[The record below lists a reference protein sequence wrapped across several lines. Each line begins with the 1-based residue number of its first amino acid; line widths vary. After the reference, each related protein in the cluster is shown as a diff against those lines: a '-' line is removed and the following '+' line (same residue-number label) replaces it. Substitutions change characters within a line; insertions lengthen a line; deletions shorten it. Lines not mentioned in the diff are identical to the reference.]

1 MPAQSTNADID
12 LTNALREA
20 ARRFQG
26 RKPIDA
32 AALSRLIE
40 ARRGEQPLRCAIL
53 NDLIQA
59 AQDDTSRGDRESALK
74 HFRAAIEFAE
84 GAPKA
89 T

>member
-1 MPAQSTNADID
+1 MPAQRTNEDIV
-12 LTNALREA
+12 LANALREA

-26 RKPIDA
+26 RKPIDT

-53 NDLIQA
+53 TDLIQA
-59 AQDDTSRGDRESALK
+59 IHDDAAQGDRDSAMK